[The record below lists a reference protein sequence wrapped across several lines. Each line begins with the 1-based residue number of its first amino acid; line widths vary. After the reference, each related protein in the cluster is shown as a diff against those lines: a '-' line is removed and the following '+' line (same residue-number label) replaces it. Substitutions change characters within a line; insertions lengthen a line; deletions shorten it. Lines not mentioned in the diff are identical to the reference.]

1 VICIVDD
8 DKARGERMNRGAR
21 LGTDFCRLWAGQAVS
36 AVGTAVTTVA
46 LPLVAVVTLDA
57 STLTVG
63 VLTAAQ
69 FAAWLFVGLPSGVWV
84 DRTSRRPVMIAADLT
99 RAAALLSVPVAAVWG
114 RLGMGHLVLVAL
126 IMSTAGVFF
135 DVAVQTFVPSVLA
148 RDDLVTGN
156 SRLQGSESAAQAA
169 GPALG
174 GALVQLLGAPF
185 ALLVDMVSY
194 LVSAVSISR
203 IHAREPPPEAGPATA
218 MIPQIRDGLAYVL
231 RHRVLGRITA
241 GTAVLNML
249 VTAQEALA
257 IVFLVRT
264 VGVGPGLVGV
274 LLAAEGVGG
283 LLGAVISS
291 RLNDR
296 HGGARVLLGAA
307 AVGPVAALLI
317 PMTGPG
323 AGLLLFAAGIA
334 VLAGS
339 TVVFS
344 VLVRSYR
351 QIVCPPQLLGRTT
364 ATVRFL
370 TWALVPVGALAGGF
384 LGEWLGVRAALW
396 VIGVGLL
403 AVPVLVA
410 ATPLRWM
417 RDLTD

>member
-1 VICIVDD
+1 MVGDHE
-8 DKARGERMNRGAR
+8 ARGESMNRGAG
-21 LGTDFCRLWAGQAVS
+21 LGTDFYRLWAGQAVS

-57 STLTVG
+57 STLAVG

-84 DRTSRRPVMIAADLT
+84 DRTPRRPVMVAADLV
-99 RAAALLSVPVAAVWG
+99 RAAALVSVPAVAVWD
-114 RLGMGHLVLVAL
+114 RLTMVHLVVVAL

-135 DVAVQTFVPSVLA
+135 DVAVQTFVPAVLA
-148 RDDLVTGN
+148 RDDLVAGN

-174 GALVQLLGAPF
+174 GGLVQILGAPF
-185 ALLVDMVSY
+185 ALLVDVVSY
-194 LVSAVSISR
+194 LVSAVSVGR
-203 IHAREPPPEAGPATA
+203 IRAREPAPEGGQPAP
-218 MIPQIRDGLAYVL
+218 MGPQIRDGLVYVL
-231 RHRVLGRITA
+231 GHRVLGRITA
-241 GTAVLNML
+241 GTALLNML
-249 VTAQEALA
+249 VTAQEALV

-264 VGVGPGLVGV
+264 VQIGPGLVGV

-283 LLGAVISS
+283 LIGAAVSS

-296 HGGARVLLGAA
+296 YGGARVLLGAA

-317 PMTGPG
+317 PMTRPGPG
-323 AGLLLFAAGIA
+323 LALFAVGIA

-351 QIVCPPQLLGRTT
+351 QIVCPQELLGRTT

-370 TWALVPVGALAGGF
+370 TWALVPVGALAGGA
-384 LGEWLGVRAALW
+384 LGQWLGVRSALW
-396 VIGVGLL
+396 VIAAGLL

-410 ATPLRWM
+410 ATPLRRM